1 MTRLEESNIE
11 TTDVVTLGE
20 RTEVGR
26 CAWDTG
32 ITTFT
37 IKSSEPLHFFPT
49 MNMYV
54 KKTSFLATSKAKK
67 EVYKKHF
74 FQYFHPTKTGCEH

>member
-37 IKSSEPLHFFPT
+37 IKSSEPLHFFPHHEHVCEKDVFAG
-49 MNMYV
+49 YLKG
-54 KKTSFLATSKAKK
+54 KKRSVQETLFSVFPS
-67 EVYKKHF
+67 H
-74 FQYFHPTKTGCEH
+74 